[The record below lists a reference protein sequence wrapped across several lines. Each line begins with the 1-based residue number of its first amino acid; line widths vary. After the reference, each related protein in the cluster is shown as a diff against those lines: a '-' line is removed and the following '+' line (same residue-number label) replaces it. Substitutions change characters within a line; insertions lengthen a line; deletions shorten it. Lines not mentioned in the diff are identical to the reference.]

1 MACVANRKAYGRPF
15 CAPQA
20 FFDTTSLYFEGAGG
34 QTLGHEGRSKDYRPH
49 LKQIILGM
57 VLDGSDR
64 PFASFLW
71 PGNTADVTRLTPVVE
86 RLRTRFWHQ

>member
-1 MACVANRKAYGRPF
+1 
-15 CAPQA
+15 
-20 FFDTTSLYFEGAGG
+20 
-34 QTLGHEGRSKDYRPH
+34 
-49 LKQIILGM
+49 M

-86 RLRTRFWHQ
+86 RLRTRFLASIRSVWSLTGE